1 MSAAPNARP
10 CPGCGTPVVWGP
22 DAPFRPF
29 CSERCRIADLAAWA
43 SERYR
48 VPAVDPPDDEPTP
61 DPS

>member
-1 MSAAPNARP
+1 MSDASRPRP
-10 CPGCGTPVVWGP
+10 CPVCGTPVVWGP

-48 VPAVDPPDDEPTP
+48 VPAVDPPDEPPAP